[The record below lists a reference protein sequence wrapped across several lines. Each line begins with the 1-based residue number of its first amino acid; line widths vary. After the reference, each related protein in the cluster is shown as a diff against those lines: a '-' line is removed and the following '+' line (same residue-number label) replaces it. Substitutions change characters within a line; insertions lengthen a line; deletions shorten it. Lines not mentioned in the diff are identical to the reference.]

1 MAQPGND
8 LELITQVDG
17 ASVGVKEAKEY
28 VSGKLKANAAITGV
42 NIAAGDPVQINALD
56 FTKGG
61 DETEVRI
68 IINGNTTI
76 KVKKNLLE
84 PTELF
89 ETGVYNS
96 EMDVNSNPKTAENT
110 PDKVGAVVDRLT
122 ERIKEITSTLDELV
136 LFVKDNSSLSHES
149 LDKCINELSSY
160 VKALEDETND
170 GASVII
176 NK

>member
-1 MAQPGND
+1 M
-8 LELITQVDG
+8 I
-17 ASVGVKEAKEY
+17 
-28 VSGKLKANAAITGV
+28 KAI
-42 NIAAGDPVQINALD
+42 D
-56 FTKGG
+56 FTSKGDDEEVEVMHG
-61 DETEVRI
+61 DTRLK
-68 IINGNTTI
+68 I
-76 KVKKNLLE
+76 KKSLVE

-96 EMDVNSNPKTAENT
+96 ETDVNSNPKTGENT
-110 PDKVGAVVDRLT
+110 PDKVGAVIDRLT
-122 ERIKEITSTLDELV
+122 ERINEIVSSLEELQ

>member
-1 MAQPGND
+1 M
-8 LELITQVDG
+8 I
-17 ASVGVKEAKEY
+17 K
-28 VSGKLKANAAITGV
+28 
-42 NIAAGDPVQINALD
+42 ALD
-56 FTKGG
+56 FTSKGDDEEVEVMHG
-61 DETEVRI
+61 DTRLK
-68 IINGNTTI
+68 I
-76 KVKKNLLE
+76 KKSLIE

-96 EMDVNSNPKTAENT
+96 ETDVNSNPKTGENT
-110 PDKVGAVVDRLT
+110 PDKVGAVIDRLT
-122 ERIKEITSTLDELV
+122 ERIKEIVSSLEELQ

-149 LDKCINELSSY
+149 LDKCIAELSSY

>member
-1 MAQPGND
+1 M
-8 LELITQVDG
+8 I
-17 ASVGVKEAKEY
+17 K
-28 VSGKLKANAAITGV
+28 
-42 NIAAGDPVQINALD
+42 ALD

-61 DETEVRI
+61 DDDLVDVMH
-68 IINGNTTI
+68 GNTHLKI
-76 KVKKNLLE
+76 KKSLVE

-96 EMDVNSNPKTAENT
+96 ETDVNSNPKTGENT
-110 PDKVGAVVDRLT
+110 PDKVGAVIDRLT
-122 ERIKEITSTLDELV
+122 ERINEIVSSLEELQ

-149 LDKCINELSSY
+149 LDKCIAELSSY

>member
-1 MAQPGND
+1 M
-8 LELITQVDG
+8 I
-17 ASVGVKEAKEY
+17 K
-28 VSGKLKANAAITGV
+28 
-42 NIAAGDPVQINALD
+42 ALD
-56 FTKGG
+56 FTSKGDDEEVEVMHG
-61 DETEVRI
+61 DTRLK
-68 IINGNTTI
+68 I
-76 KVKKNLLE
+76 KKSLVE

-96 EMDVNSNPKTAENT
+96 ETDVNSNPKTGENT
-110 PDKVGAVVDRLT
+110 PDKVGAVIDRLT
-122 ERIKEITSTLDELV
+122 ERINEIVSSLEELQ

>member
-1 MAQPGND
+1 M
-8 LELITQVDG
+8 I
-17 ASVGVKEAKEY
+17 K
-28 VSGKLKANAAITGV
+28 
-42 NIAAGDPVQINALD
+42 ALD

-61 DETEVRI
+61 DDDLVDVMH
-68 IINGNTTI
+68 GNTHLKI
-76 KVKKNLLE
+76 KKSLVE

-96 EMDVNSNPKTAENT
+96 ETDVNSNPKTGENT
-110 PDKVGAVVDRLT
+110 PDKVGAVIDRLT
-122 ERIKEITSTLDELV
+122 ERINEIVSSLEELQ
-136 LFVKDNSSLSHES
+136 LFVKDNSALSHES

>member
-1 MAQPGND
+1 MVPGT
-8 LELITQVDG
+8 EIM
-17 ASVGVKEAKEY
+17 
-28 VSGKLKANAAITGV
+28 
-42 NIAAGDPVQINALD
+42 INALD

-61 DETEVRI
+61 DEDSVEI
-68 IINGNTTI
+68 IHGDTKL
-76 KVKKNLLE
+76 KVKKVFIV

-96 EMDVNSNPKTAENT
+96 EMDVNSNPKTGENT
-110 PDKVGAVVDRLT
+110 PDKVGAVIDRLT
-122 ERIKEITSTLDELV
+122 ERINEIVSSLEELQ
-136 LFVKDNSSLSHES
+136 LFVKDNSSLSHDS
-149 LDKCINELSSY
+149 LDKCIAELSSY

>member
-1 MAQPGND
+1 M
-8 LELITQVDG
+8 I
-17 ASVGVKEAKEY
+17 K
-28 VSGKLKANAAITGV
+28 
-42 NIAAGDPVQINALD
+42 ALD

-61 DETEVRI
+61 DDDLVDVMH
-68 IINGNTTI
+68 GNTHLKI
-76 KVKKNLLE
+76 KKSLVE

-96 EMDVNSNPKTAENT
+96 ETDVNSNPKTGENT
-110 PDKVGAVVDRLT
+110 PDKVGAVIDRLT
-122 ERIKEITSTLDELV
+122 ERINEIVSSLEELQ
-136 LFVKDNSSLSHES
+136 LFVKDNSALSHES

-170 GASVII
+170 GTSVII

>member
-1 MAQPGND
+1 M
-8 LELITQVDG
+8 I
-17 ASVGVKEAKEY
+17 
-28 VSGKLKANAAITGV
+28 KAI
-42 NIAAGDPVQINALD
+42 D
-56 FTKGG
+56 FTSKGDDEEVEVMHG
-61 DETEVRI
+61 DTRLK
-68 IINGNTTI
+68 I
-76 KVKKNLLE
+76 KKILVE

-96 EMDVNSNPKTAENT
+96 ETDVNSNPKTGENT
-110 PDKVGAVVDRLT
+110 PDKVGAIIDRLT
-122 ERIKEITSTLDELV
+122 ERINEIVSSLEELQ

>member
-1 MAQPGND
+1 M
-8 LELITQVDG
+8 I
-17 ASVGVKEAKEY
+17 K
-28 VSGKLKANAAITGV
+28 
-42 NIAAGDPVQINALD
+42 ALD
-56 FTKGG
+56 FTSKGDDEDVEVMHG
-61 DETEVRI
+61 DTRLK
-68 IINGNTTI
+68 I
-76 KVKKNLLE
+76 KKSLVE

-96 EMDVNSNPKTAENT
+96 EMDVNSNPKTGENT
-110 PDKVGAVVDRLT
+110 PDKVGAVIDRLT
-122 ERIKEITSTLDELV
+122 ERINEIVSSLEELQ

-149 LDKCINELSSY
+149 LDKCIAELSSY